1 MKMIVES
8 VSGLD
13 PQKGWAPMRSFLT
26 PQAFQLF
33 SRVYWQEQV
42 NNSHREGWEEL
53 TYPLM

>member
-13 PQKGWAPMRSFLT
+13 PLKGWAPMRSFLT

-42 NNSHREGWEEL
+42 NNSNREGWEEL